1 MRIHGKSLVM
11 LVLIGWLHYLKEELI
26 NGEGCS
32 VCTMVGVSMVLV
44 TANSS
49 LKHHQ
54 MVLQ

>member
-1 MRIHGKSLVM
+1 M